1 MMTKEEYLQKRERLL
16 QSAENALRK
25 GDTHG
30 AEEAEKI
37 MGDIRLLDM
46 ENDTQETIPEIKPMK
61 MPWMSDSTWSPQD
74 GVEYLSAGSQQSE
87 LFLNNSRGMVDMVKE
102 EEPGSNK
109 ILKIENALGLTVKGM
124 VTGKWDNQ
132 ELKNEV
138 TTTSSGTLI
147 PQVLSAQI
155 IDIAREIS
163 LFSVAGVPVVPMKS
177 NNVTISRVKK
187 DPIFTFKAE
196 GAEAEESTFELDG
209 VQLNSK
215 TCYGYAYVT
224 IEAINSSQNLDAI
237 LKQVFAAAI
246 ANSVDIAML
255 YGQQAAD
262 GESYEDFAPYGI
274 MNDKDILAVPASSTV
289 SYDDV
294 IKGAGAIRK
303 NNGTPTAWAINAV
316 TEEALELLKTTDG
329 QYLQQPKSLDGLKK
343 IVSNQLSHDE
353 SKGSDILVFDPKAML
368 IGIQN
373 NIRIKIIEDEKCL
386 KNGLVGFQI
395 YTMQDCKVVRTKSI
409 CKITGVKTQ

>member
-1 MMTKEEYLQKRERLL
+1 M
-16 QSAENALRK
+16 
-25 GDTHG
+25 
-30 AEEAEKI
+30 
-37 MGDIRLLDM
+37 
-46 ENDTQETIPEIKPMK
+46 
-61 MPWMSDSTWSPQD
+61 
-74 GVEYLSAGSQQSE
+74 
-87 LFLNNSRGMVDMVKE
+87 
-102 EEPGSNK
+102 
-109 ILKIENALGLTVKGM
+109 
-124 VTGKWDNQ
+124 
-132 ELKNEV
+132 
-138 TTTSSGTLI
+138 
-147 PQVLSAQI
+147 
-155 IDIAREIS
+155 
-163 LFSVAGVPVVPMKS
+163 AGVPVVPMKS

-343 IVSNQLSHDE
+343 IVSNQLSNDE

-395 YTMQDCKVVRTKSI
+395 YTMQDCKVVRPKSI